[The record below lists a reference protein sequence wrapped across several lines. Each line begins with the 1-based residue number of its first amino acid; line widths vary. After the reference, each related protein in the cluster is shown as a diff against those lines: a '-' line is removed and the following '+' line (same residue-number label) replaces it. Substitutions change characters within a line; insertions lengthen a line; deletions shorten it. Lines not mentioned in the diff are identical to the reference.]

1 MGRMEIYTTPS
12 GGTSALT
19 WGTSPIRAMYL
30 NILKVSSVSRHQDGG
45 RLSLYLKISTAIF
58 TFYVAWES
66 LYDTLKVQILA
77 TPRAAIWKQ
86 SAGKEDRSVLRPGN
100 CGLEENSVGHTRP
113 YPKPWLDL
121 FMLTSSLNGN
131 TLCCTRRLQGSEIF
145 KISSWTF
152 TSVRGQGCAWTMPVQ

>member
-1 MGRMEIYTTPS
+1 MRSRNSNRVLEDGPGFQSVNNGILIIENGKNGDIHTTPS
-12 GGTSALT
+12 GRTSALT

-30 NILKVSSVSRHQDGG
+30 NMLKVSSVSIHQYGG

-86 SAGKEDRSVLRPGN
+86 SAGRGLIPRPGST
-100 CGLEENSVGHTRP
+100 C
-113 YPKPWLDL
+113 
-121 FMLTSSLNGN
+121 
-131 TLCCTRRLQGSEIF
+131 LC
-145 KISSWTF
+145 
-152 TSVRGQGCAWTMPVQ
+152 